1 MKIFSGTPLSQ
12 FARKLGAKSQGAN
25 SQDGGAQDAGAQ
37 DGSAG
42 PQVASAQPPA
52 GAGHQTCLAAQA
64 APATEPGSTP
74 PSGPASV
81 QDAAQQRPARKRNP
95 VVPATPQPA
104 PDAVRLI
111 PIPRMAAGG
120 RWRVEAMR
128 SLSEPLLLWFTRGQ
142 GRITVGGLT
151 RGYGAHNAIFI
162 PAGVMHGFEVGPQT
176 FGTALYF
183 GRDSTVT
190 LPKLP
195 QHLRIREAAPQAE
208 LTMILDAVQREIESD
223 RPAHDRAARHYLGLL
238 GVWLERQSVMAE
250 AESPRPDA
258 ARRLASRYAELLE
271 REFRSG
277 QGVGHYAR
285 ALDVTPTHLT
295 RVCNQTCGRS
305 ASDLLHDRVIFEA
318 RKLLAE
324 TRLPVAS
331 IADTL
336 GFTSA
341 AYFTRA
347 FQTRT
352 GKTPSAFRRHG

>member
-1 MKIFSGTPLSQ
+1 VKIFSGTPLSQ
-12 FARKLGAKSQGAN
+12 FTTPSPAR
-25 SQDGGAQDAGAQ
+25 
-37 DGSAG
+37 
-42 PQVASAQPPA
+42 PPA
-52 GAGHQTCLAAQA
+52 VDLRPGETPAGDAATVRAPRPRPRRAPAPQTTQA
-64 APATEPGSTP
+64 AD
-74 PSGPASV
+74 SGPGG
-81 QDAAQQRPARKRNP
+81 
-95 VVPATPQPA
+95 
-104 PDAVRLI
+104 VRLI
-111 PIPRMAAGG
+111 AIPRLAAGG

-142 GRITVGGLT
+142 GRITIGGIT

-183 GRDSTVT
+183 GRDTTVT
-190 LPKLP
+190 LPRLP
-195 QHLRIREAAPQAE
+195 QHLRIREVAPQAE
-208 LTMILDAVQREIESD
+208 LTMMLDSIQRELESD

-238 GVWLERQSVMAE
+238 GVWLERQVALIE

-258 ARRLASRYAELLE
+258 ARRLATRYAELLE
-271 REFRSG
+271 RDFRSG
-277 QGVGHYAR
+277 QGVGHYAK

-318 RKLLAE
+318 RKLLSE
-324 TRLPVAS
+324 TRLPVA
-331 IADTL
+331 AVAETL

-352 GKTPSAFRRHG
+352 GKTPSAFRRQG